1 MERRGSGGQ
10 QYWMTLLDQLSR
22 RCGTFRSKLFTRE
35 DACSLVIKITL
46 FDDKVS
52 GTAYSGVQTNRQKNQ
67 SIVSKRLQNRIYAR
81 LY

>member
-52 GTAYSGVQTNRQKNQ
+52 GMVLRSTNKQTKE
-67 SIVSKRLQNRIYAR
+67 SIYIIKTSAKQNLR
-81 LY
+81 